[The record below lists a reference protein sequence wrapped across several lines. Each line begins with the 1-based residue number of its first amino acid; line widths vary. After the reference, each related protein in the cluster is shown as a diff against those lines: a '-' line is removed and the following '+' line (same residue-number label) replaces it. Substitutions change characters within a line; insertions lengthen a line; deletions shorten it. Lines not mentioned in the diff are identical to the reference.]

1 MMLQL
6 PPKPPYRA
14 KRDFFRQGVVTA
26 SGGGVFGN
34 SRNTGEEGNRE
45 GDMAMGES
53 GMEAT
58 VRHQGETLERLEKK
72 IDNVEKNQRSD
83 FRWYLAGI
91 GALGLLVVGTPYF
104 YFKNASQSLSF
115 QQLTDAGYIITL
127 PSSGSAKGVKK
138 SD

>member
-1 MMLQL
+1 
-6 PPKPPYRA
+6 
-14 KRDFFRQGVVTA
+14 
-26 SGGGVFGN
+26 
-34 SRNTGEEGNRE
+34 
-45 GDMAMGES
+45 MGES

-83 FRWYLAGI
+83 FTWYLAGI

-104 YFKNASQSLSF
+104 YFKNASQSLIF

-127 PSSGSAKGVKK
+127 PPSGTSKGVKQ